1 MALDS
6 YAFSGFSVSDI
17 DKAKKFYGDVLGVK
31 VTEDHGMLKLHLA
44 SGGQV
49 LIYPKE
55 DHKPASF
62 TILNF
67 PVKDIDKAVDDLAA
81 KGIEFEKY
89 EGAPQD
95 ARGIARGKSAKMGP
109 DIAWFKDP
117 SGNILSVLQQA

>member
-67 PVKDIDKAVDDLAA
+67 PVNDIDKVVDDLIA

-95 ARGIARGKSAKMGP
+95 AKGIARGKSANMGP
-109 DIAWFKDP
+109 DIAWFTDP
-117 SGNILSVLQQA
+117 SGNILSVLED